1 MRMALEIIGM
11 MNHGINLEHN
21 GVLVNG
27 CSTQPLQTLVL
38 SLQENQTKTA
48 MDVRMTMLMAGLMV
62 MKIGQ

>member
-11 MNHGINLEHN
+11 MNHGINLEYN
-21 GVLVNG
+21 GVLDNG